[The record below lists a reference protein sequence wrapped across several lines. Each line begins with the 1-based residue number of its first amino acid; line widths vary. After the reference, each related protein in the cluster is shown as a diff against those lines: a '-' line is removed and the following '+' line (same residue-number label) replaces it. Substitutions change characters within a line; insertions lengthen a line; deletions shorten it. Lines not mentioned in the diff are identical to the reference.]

1 MICRISATIPKNVL
15 EQPKL
20 CVSHWLSIYDSPDS
34 LKEMPHRGRKG
45 RKPNTREMM
54 VTYLW
59 VVFSFTRRPHWN
71 TGPGERTAMA
81 CDPETLTFIE
91 RREDGGFNL

>member
-1 MICRISATIPKNVL
+1 
-15 EQPKL
+15 
-20 CVSHWLSIYDSPDS
+20 
-34 LKEMPHRGRKG
+34 
-45 RKPNTREMM
+45 MM